1 MQIAVAAT
9 PEVAIPT
16 LELLLQS
23 SHDLVCIITQPDR
36 PSGRGLALK
45 ETPVALWAKENGI
58 KVYKPADQT
67 ELVSIVE
74 NVDLVI
80 TIGYGVIIKEEFL
93 NLPRYGFINLH
104 FSLLPKWRGA
114 APVQRA
120 IEAGD
125 LTTGVTVFKLD
136 KGMDTGPIYLQK
148 EMAMPPGANSA
159 SLLKDLSFLGST
171 IALDAIAAIETGEFP
186 VEQPTSGSSRAE
198 KLSKEEGRI
207 DWKMS
212 AAQIDQKI
220 RAFYP
225 APGAWTTFRD
235 EVIKIDSVLVSD
247 MPNSDP
253 GEILVYEKDLF
264 VSTTTGSLQI
274 ISIKPAGKPV
284 MTASAWLN
292 GARITSQ
299 ERFV

>member
-1 MQIAVAAT
+1 VQIAVAAT

-58 KVYKPADQT
+58 KVYKPANQT

-74 NVDLVI
+74 NVDLVL
-80 TIGYGVIIKEEFL
+80 TIGYGVIIKEEIL

-186 VEQPTSGSSRAE
+186 AEQPTSGSSRAE
-198 KLSKEEGRI
+198 KLSKDEGRI

-235 EVIKIDSVLVSD
+235 EVIKIDSVLLSD
-247 MPNSDP
+247 KPSSSP
-253 GEILVYEKDLF
+253 GEILVAEKDLF